1 MLFQDPASNPFGLGD
16 GVKYYLL
23 QVEDWTHTTTAAARR
38 RASAPHKVST
48 EPVEGSTVPLSP
60 PAELTPTL
68 PQNEVEEAFEVTR
81 APNSHLFPVVRSRS
95 NSSPSAGPSSLSRL
109 LAQAGPTSEHQ
120 APEPIPPSPDAPV
133 RTHSPIAM
141 TPPSAAAPS
150 PPSHPPRPNLP
161 SPLRPGSRAS
171 RLSTSSSRFSAG
183 RLPTFGSASS
193 GTSVAAAVKAAPT
206 TALSGRPTSPAAVDG
221 QVQTGTTNSTPSPAE
236 STSGGLSNISLQR
249 RRTASYHVQPRSP
262 LSTTATT
269 TSVATMNRP
278 PSGSAFASLASWG
291 SAFGRKKRPEMV
303 SEAERSGQVDM
314 DNSES
319 ERTANGEGG
328 SSARELLQRF

>member
-1 MLFQDPASNPFGLGD
+1 MKDPSSNPFGLGD

-23 QVEDWTHTTTAAARR
+23 QVEDWTHTATAARR
-38 RASAPHKVST
+38 RSSAPHKVSA
-48 EPVEGSTVPLSP
+48 EPTDGSTVPLSP

-81 APNSHLFPVVRSRS
+81 APSSHLFPVVRSRS
-95 NSSPSAGPSSLSRL
+95 NSSPSAGPSSLSKL
-109 LAQAGPTSEHQ
+109 LAQAGPTSEHP
-120 APEPIPPSPDAPV
+120 ALDTIPPSPDTPV
-133 RTHSPIAM
+133 RSQSPVAM
-141 TPPSAAAPS
+141 SPPSAVAPS
-150 PPSHPPRPNLP
+150 PPPHPPRPNLP

-193 GTSVAAAVKAAPT
+193 GTSAAAAVKAAPT
-206 TALSGRPTSPAAVDG
+206 TALSGSPTSPGAADG
-221 QVQTGTTNSTPSPAE
+221 QVQTGTTNTTPSPAE
-236 STSGGLSNISLQR
+236 STGEGLSNIFLQR

-269 TSVATMNRP
+269 TSIATMNRP
-278 PSGSAFASLASWG
+278 TSGSAFASLASWG
-291 SAFGRKKRPEMV
+291 SAFGRKKR
-303 SEAERSGQVDM
+303 SDLASDLARTGQDDA
-314 DNSES
+314 DNSET
-319 ERTANGEGG
+319 ERRAGGEGG